1 VTRVASEPWR
11 DVRLGEVK
19 IDREERPDGTMV
31 LRSLVPLE
39 ECPVNAAAAIRH
51 WAETTPDRTF
61 VADRD
66 DGGWR
71 RLTFGEARRQVDAIG
86 QALLDRGLSP
96 ERPLAILSRN
106 SVEHVL
112 LTYAGMAVGVPVAP
126 ISVAYSLLSRDHQ
139 KLRRII
145 ELIRP
150 GLVFADN
157 KQRFGPALA
166 SLDLDGIE
174 VVTCR
179 ASPPDRTATAF
190 VELATT
196 PPTAA
201 VDGAYRA
208 VRAET
213 VAKILFTSGSTGEPK
228 GVITTHGMLTANQQQ
243 LVQIW
248 PFLLDTP
255 PVLVDWL
262 PWNHTFGGNNN
273 LGVVASRGGTLYIDH
288 GRPAEGMF
296 DATVANLRE
305 VSPTIYYNVPAGFSM
320 LVPRLEADPE
330 LAARFFNRVQV
341 IVYAG
346 AALPQ
351 HLWERLDAAA
361 VAATGER
368 IVLAAG
374 WGSTETAPMAT
385 FSHFP
390 TERTG
395 NIGVPVP
402 GVDLKLVPSGAR
414 YELRVRGRNVTPG
427 YFRRPD
433 LTAAAFDEEGFYRI
447 HDAGRLID
455 PGDPAKGLEF
465 AGRIAEDFKLG
476 TGTWIHVG
484 PRRLAVLAACD
495 LIRDAVVTAPDRGYV
510 GLLGWPHVAETQE
523 VAGPDATSDPAAL
536 ASHPA
541 VRDAVRHCVAR
552 HNREHPGSSER
563 IRRVLLLTEPPSID
577 AGEVTDKGYVNQR
590 RVLERRAALVDRLYE
605 DPAPSDVI
613 VIDPAGS

>member
-1 VTRVASEPWR
+1 MTGGRWR

-19 IDREERPDGTMV
+19 IDHEARPDGAIV

-39 ECPVNAAAAIRH
+39 EHPVNAAAAIRN
-51 WAETTPDRTF
+51 WAEETPERTF

-66 DGGWR
+66 GGGWR
-71 RLTFGEARRQVDAIG
+71 RLTFGEAWRQAVAIG

-96 ERPLAILSRN
+96 ERPLAILSGN
-106 SVEHVL
+106 SVEHAV
-112 LTYAGMAVGVPVAP
+112 LTYAGMTVGVPVAP
-126 ISVAYSLLSRDHQ
+126 ISVAYSLLSRDHE

-145 ELIRP
+145 ELVRP
-150 GLVFADN
+150 GLVFADDG
-157 KQRFGPALA
+157 QRFGAALA
-166 SLDLDGIE
+166 DLDLDRIE
-174 VVTCR
+174 VVTCGP
-179 ASPPDRTATAF
+179 APPD
-190 VELATT
+190 LATT
-196 PPTAA
+196 EFAELTTTEPTAA
-201 VDGAYRA
+201 VARAYRA
-208 VRAET
+208 VGADT

-228 GVITTHGMLTANQQQ
+228 GVLTTHRMLTANQQQ
-243 LVQIW
+243 LVQVW

-288 GRPAEGMF
+288 GRPADGMF

-320 LVPRLEADPE
+320 LVPRLEADPK
-330 LAARFFNRVQV
+330 LAASFFARVQV

-361 VAATGER
+361 AATTGER
-368 IVLAAG
+368 IVLSAG

-402 GVDLKLVPSGAR
+402 GVELKLVPAGDR
-414 YELRVRGRNVTPG
+414 YEMRVRGPNVTPG

-433 LTAAAFDEEGFYRI
+433 LTAAAFDDEGFYRI
-447 HDAGRLID
+447 NDAGRLID
-455 PGDPAKGLEF
+455 PVDPAKGLEF

-476 TGTWIHVG
+476 TGTWVHVG
-484 PRRLAVLAACD
+484 PRRLAVLAACGVM
-495 LIRDAVVTAPDRGYV
+495 RDAVVTAPDQEYL
-510 GLLGWPHVAETQE
+510 GLLVWLQEAEAQHVASEG
-523 VAGPDATSDPAAL
+523 AADDLPALGAD
-536 ASHPA
+536 PA
-541 VRDAVRHCVAR
+541 VREAVRQGVAR
-552 HNREHPGSSER
+552 HNKEHTGSSER

-577 AGEVTDKGYVNQR
+577 AGEITDKGYVNQR
-590 RVLERRAALVDRLYE
+590 RVLERRAALVDRLYGDPPSE
-605 DPAPSDVI
+605 DVV
-613 VIDPAGS
+613 VIDPGAR

>member
-1 VTRVASEPWR
+1 MAGGRWR

-19 IDREERPDGTMV
+19 IDHEAGPDGTMM

-39 ECPVNAAAAIRH
+39 AHAVNAAAAIRH
-51 WAETTPDRTF
+51 WAEATPDRTF

-66 DGGWR
+66 GGGWR
-71 RLTFGEARRQVDAIG
+71 RLTFGEARRQADAIG

-96 ERPLAILSRN
+96 ERPLAILSGN
-106 SVEHVL
+106 SIEHAV
-112 LTYAGMAVGVPVAP
+112 LTYAGMTVGVPVAP
-126 ISVAYSLLSRDHQ
+126 ISVAYSLLSHDHE
-139 KLRRII
+139 KLCRII
-145 ELIRP
+145 ELVRP
-150 GLVFADN
+150 RLVFADDG
-157 KQRFGPALA
+157 QRFGAALA
-166 SLDLDGIE
+166 DLDLDGIE
-174 VVTCR
+174 VVTCGP
-179 ASPPDRTATAF
+179 APPGLATTEFA
-190 VELATT
+190 ELATT
-196 PPTAA
+196 EPTAA
-201 VDGAYRA
+201 VDRTLRA
-208 VRAET
+208 VGADT

-228 GVITTHGMLTANQQQ
+228 GVLTTHGMLTANQQQ

-330 LAARFFNRVQV
+330 FAARFFARVQV

-351 HLWERLDAAA
+351 HLWDRLDAVA
-361 VAATGER
+361 VATTGER
-368 IVLAAG
+368 IVLSAG

-402 GVDLKLVPSGAR
+402 GVELKLVPAGDR
-414 YELRVRGRNVTPG
+414 YELRVRGPNVTPG

-433 LTAAAFDEEGFYRI
+433 LTAAAFDDEGFYRI
-447 HDAGRLID
+447 NDAGRLID
-455 PGDPAKGLEF
+455 PEDPAKGLEF
-465 AGRIAEDFKLG
+465 AGRIVEDFKLG
-476 TGTWIHVG
+476 TGTWVRVG
-484 PRRLAVLAACD
+484 PRRLAVLAACG
-495 LIRDAVVTAPDRGYV
+495 IVRDAVVTAPNREYL
-510 GLLGWPHVAETQE
+510 GLLAWLQEAEAQQ
-523 VAGPDATSDPAAL
+523 VAGTDTPKDPAAL
-536 ASHPA
+536 ISSPA
-541 VRDAVRHCVAR
+541 VREALRRGVAR
-552 HNREHPGSSER
+552 HNREHASSSER

-577 AGEVTDKGYVNQR
+577 AGEITDKGYVNQR
-590 RVLERRAALVDRLYE
+590 RVLERQAALVNRLYA
-605 DPAPSDVI
+605 DPPPSDVI
-613 VIDPAGS
+613 VIDPGAP